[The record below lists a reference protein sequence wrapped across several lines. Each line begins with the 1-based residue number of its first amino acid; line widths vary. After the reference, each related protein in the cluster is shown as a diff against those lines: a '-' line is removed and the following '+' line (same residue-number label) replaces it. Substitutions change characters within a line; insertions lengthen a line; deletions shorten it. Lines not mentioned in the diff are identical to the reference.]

1 MGAPV
6 EGRLLDLKEA
16 VRGVRLCDVDYQVVG
31 EQQLGQGVD
40 TIRAKRPVRLTIQAI
55 IHREVGVHPSTVD
68 ATIVLAHVEG
78 VFEVVEVAHLQ
89 VAVDLVKLLELQD
102 HVLDL
107 GSADPLDS
115 DRELAGDHRLAD
127 HR

>member
-1 MGAPV
+1 M
-6 EGRLLDLKEA
+6 ER
-16 VRGVRLCDVDYQVVG
+16 Q
-31 EQQLGQGVD
+31 
-40 TIRAKRPVRLTIQAI
+40 
-55 IHREVGVHPSTVD
+55 VGVQPGAVG

-78 VFEVVEVAHLQ
+78 VFEVVEVAQLQ
-89 VAVDLVKLLELQD
+89 VAVDLVKLLQLQD

-107 GSADPLDS
+107 GAADPLDS

>member
-1 MGAPV
+1 MRRRRPGSRRAA
-6 EGRLLDLKEA
+6 G
-16 VRGVRLCDVDYQVVG
+16 
-31 EQQLGQGVD
+31 LGQGVGA
-40 TIRAKRPVRLTIQAI
+40 IRAERPVRLTIQAI

-89 VAVDLVKLLELQD
+89 VAVDLVKLLQLQD

-107 GSADPLDS
+107 GAADPLDA

-127 HR
+127 HP